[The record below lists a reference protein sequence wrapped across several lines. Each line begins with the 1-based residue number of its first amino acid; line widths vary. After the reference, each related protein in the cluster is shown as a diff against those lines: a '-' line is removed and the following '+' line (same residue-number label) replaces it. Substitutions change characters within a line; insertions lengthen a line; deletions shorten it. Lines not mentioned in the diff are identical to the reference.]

1 AGSAGSERGL
11 MQELLGEKER
21 PLYGQAVPMRLGR
34 LADADI
40 AGYIVDRFRQSNRSA
55 GECVVPLVA
64 TAAGHPQRAMLL
76 AYRLWDEIPAE
87 GTGTL
92 PNWDAA
98 LDKTLLELEPEF
110 EARWQRY

>member
-40 AGYIVDRFRQSNRSA
+40 AGYIVDRFKESNRAA
-55 GECVVPLVA
+55 GECVAPLVA

-76 AYRLWDEIPAE
+76 AYRLWDEIPSG
-87 GTGTL
+87 GTRAP
-92 PNWDAA
+92 PNWNAA
-98 LDKTLLELEPEF
+98 PRKTLLPPEPEVQ
-110 EARWQRY
+110 AR